1 MTYGRSLKR
10 HLKRFSLPLAYT
22 EWAGIAQN
30 RVDWHKR
37 VTKPPF
43 TIGKP
48 FLRHPRGDSRR
59 TAEQKRCLL
68 YTSPSPR
75 DKRQSRMPSSA

>member
-1 MTYGRSLKR
+1 MAGHSNAISSVS
-10 HLKRFSLPLAYT
+10 FSLPLAYA
-22 EWAGIAQN
+22 EWAGNAQN

-48 FLRHPRGDSRR
+48 FLRRPRGDSRR
-59 TAEQKRCLL
+59 TAEQKREVEHRG
-68 YTSPSPR
+68 TTRGR
-75 DKRQSRMPSSA
+75 DSGTTGSL